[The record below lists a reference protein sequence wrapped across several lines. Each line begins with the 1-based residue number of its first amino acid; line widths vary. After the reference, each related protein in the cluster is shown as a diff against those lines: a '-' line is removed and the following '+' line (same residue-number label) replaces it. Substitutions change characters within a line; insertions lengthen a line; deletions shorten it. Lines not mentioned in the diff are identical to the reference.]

1 MSNLTTGLLVI
12 ACLVMLAFGK
22 TEGKHFTFKQK
33 YQYEKPIDWAEDS
46 TVSESR
52 QEYYEYVYTK
62 EIEDYKR
69 KGLN

>member
-33 YQYEKPIDWAEDS
+33 YQYEKPTDWAKDS
-46 TVSESR
+46 TVS
-52 QEYYEYVYTK
+52 YGKKNYCEYVYNQ
-62 EIEDYKR
+62 EEQ
-69 KGLN
+69 